1 MAWRGSRVIRLED
14 GLSNCAPGGRRKSRS
29 APPHRRGIALAWTAI
44 VLLVMILMV
53 GLGIDA
59 GLAAL
64 GLHQLQNAVDAGSLA
79 GAQIVKTDA
88 DGAVVRSHDV
98 ALLNDVMRLPVFLR
112 TTRQPDPFDGAE
124 DAYDILVG
132 RWVSQNHTFFP
143 TLDAPN
149 AVQAV
154 GRRLADLGGPSPPV
168 GLVFGGMAGVPTV
181 DLTRLSVA
189 WCFDSAGAG
198 LICLSPDAVPGLYVY
213 GNAQIDVENGGI
225 HVNSIAMGMKKNAGT
240 HVQGNSVTI
249 DCGYLN
255 VVGST
260 DPPPLPGEWDS
271 YFGDIDGT
279 YHEFGVQTGVEPIAD
294 PVATIMGTD
303 RLDVPMVDGD
313 YLYGTA
319 QFPGSTVT
327 KYLAPITSSCTLG
340 PGYYPGGLRV
350 TSSGV
355 TVTLDP
361 TLNWNAATQGQPIYY
376 FGGGTDGK
384 SGLVVNGGNLIGRGA
399 TIYVTKDYVN
409 ANGQWGKVDL
419 QGNGTIDLASPAD
432 EAGTDVDGM
441 PGIAIWQD
449 PRNPND
455 VTLNGTV
462 GMYMIGTLYFPPP
475 THVDIEGTPGKT
487 GNQIICGSLD
497 VTGNAT
503 IVVNYDGRN
512 DPFRLIHSVIVE

>member
-14 GLSNCAPGGRRKSRS
+14 GLSDCAPGGRRKSRS

-143 TLDAPN
+143 TLDASN

-240 HVQGNSVTI
+240 HVQGHEQRL
-249 DCGYLN
+249 CGQRPAGLLKFLGHAAGHHVDAKHLAAAHSDG
-255 VVGST
+255 VV
-260 DPPPLPGEWDS
+260 
-271 YFGDIDGT
+271 
-279 YHEFGVQTGVEPIAD
+279 
-294 PVATIMGTD
+294 
-303 RLDVPMVDGD
+303 
-313 YLYGTA
+313 A
-319 QFPGSTVT
+319 QAELGLKGPEHLATVT
-327 KYLAPITSSCTLG
+327 VHGHQSSAGCLVEVLPVT
-340 PGYYPGGLRV
+340 GL
-350 TSSGV
+350 
-355 TVTLDP
+355 
-361 TLNWNAATQGQPIYY
+361 
-376 FGGGTDGK
+376 F
-384 SGLVVNGGNLIGRGA
+384 GLVVVAIGHE
-399 TIYVTKDYVN
+399 T
-409 ANGQWGKVDL
+409 
-419 QGNGTIDLASPAD
+419 
-432 EAGTDVDGM
+432 
-441 PGIAIWQD
+441 
-449 PRNPND
+449 
-455 VTLNGTV
+455 
-462 GMYMIGTLYFPPP
+462 
-475 THVDIEGTPGKT
+475 
-487 GNQIICGSLD
+487 
-497 VTGNAT
+497 
-503 IVVNYDGRN
+503 
-512 DPFRLIHSVIVE
+512 